1 MHDKDFIRKQ
11 PDAFKAALAR
21 RGVVVDVAA
30 LLALDEQDRGGKTR
44 IQALQARANE
54 IAKSIPTAKKEG
66 RDIAPLLAEG
76 KALKEQ
82 IAALEAGQG
91 DDNGGAFDEA
101 LAGLPNILGADVP
114 DGADESGNV
123 EVRRWGKIPPP
134 APPVN
139 GGDGARSATVG
150 DGASPHAPGQIH
162 TTNSTHVS
170 SQTQGTIPPAG
181 GGESKGGNWKDHVA
195 LGEALGLMDFERAAK
210 LSGARFV
217 VLRGALARLERALA
231 AFMLD
236 IHTNEFGY
244 TEHQV
249 PYLVKDAALFGT
261 GQLPKFGADLFFT
274 ESVHWSAILKRL
286 PAGEWQNWIQQEF
299 ERSKREPDKPTPGID
314 RLGLI
319 PTSEVSLTNLVANE
333 ILDAAQLPMR
343 LTAHTPCFRSE
354 AGSAGRDT
362 RGMIRQH
369 QFSKVELVSITTPE
383 DSEKEHERM
392 LGCAEEVLKRLGLHY
407 RVMALCAG
415 DTGFSARKTYDIEV
429 WLPAQNTFREISS
442 CSNCGDFQARRMKAR
457 FKRKDAKE
465 TEFVHTLNGS
475 GLAVGRTL
483 VAVLENYQQ
492 ADGSIAIPEALQPYM
507 GGVKVISKG

>member
-1 MHDKDFIRKQ
+1 MHDKELIRKN

-21 RGVVVDVAA
+21 RGLTIDTEA
-30 LLALDEQDRGGKTR
+30 LQALDAEDRGGKTKV
-44 IQALQARANE
+44 QALQARANE
-54 IAKSIPTAKKEG
+54 IAKSIPDAKKRGE
-66 RDIAPLLAEG
+66 DIAPLLAEG

-82 IAALEAGQG
+82 IAALEAGE
-91 DDNGGAFDEA
+91 GGALDAA
-101 LAGLPNILGADVP
+101 LSAIPNILADDVP
-114 DGADESGNV
+114 DGADETGNKELRV
-123 EVRRWGKIPPP
+123 
-134 APPVN
+134 
-139 GGDGARSATVG
+139 VG
-150 DGASPHAPGQIH
+150 
-162 TTNSTHVS
+162 
-170 SQTQGTIPPAG
+170 
-181 GGESKGGNWKDHVA
+181 SKPSIANAKDHVA
-195 LGEALGLMDFERAAK
+195 LGEGLGLIDFEGAAK

-217 VLRGALARLERALA
+217 VLKGALAKMERALA

-249 PYLVKDAALFGT
+249 PFLVKDAALYGT
-261 GQLPKFGADLFFT
+261 GQLPKFYDQLFV
-274 ESVHWSAILKRL
+274 SYSM
-286 PAGEWQNWIQQEF
+286 PEF
-299 ERSKREPDKPTPGID
+299 ENELKQVYESKEKYSEGEISHFELERNLN
-314 RLGLI
+314 RYWLI

-333 ILDAAQLPMR
+333 ILEEASLPRRM
-343 LTAHTPCFRSE
+343 TAFTPCFRSE

-383 DSEKEHERM
+383 QSSAEHERM

-429 WLPAQNTFREISS
+429 WLPAQDTFREISS

-457 FKRKDAKE
+457 YRAAPGGE
-465 TEFVHTLNGS
+465 TRFVHTLNGS

-492 ADGSIAIPEALQPYM
+492 PDGSIKIPPVLVPYM
-507 GGVKVISKG
+507 GGLTEIKKA